1 MARELVLNCVGTKF
15 SGATSAARKQRR
27 YNMKKFLQSF
37 VFNCVVAEC
46 GRLIAICRA
55 LAT

>member
-1 MARELVLNCVGTKF
+1 MARELVLGLSF
-15 SGATSAARKQRR
+15 SGATSAARKQGRD
-27 YNMKKFLQSF
+27 NMKKFLQSF
-37 VFNCVVAEC
+37 VFNCAVAEC